1 MSEAGAAGAAA
12 GSTGDVRLPDPEPGL
27 GRIAHPIIFIRHG
40 ETDWNRELRL
50 QGQQDIPLNALGR
63 RQAARNG
70 RAIAGILDG
79 GQWAR
84 VSSPL
89 LRTVETTRIVLDAAG
104 RTGHPFRT
112 DAEIRELSYGAW
124 EGLTLP
130 ELEAHDPL
138 GMAAREREKWTYVP
152 PGGESYA
159 MLAARVAG
167 WLATLGAPSLVI
179 AHGGILRVLL
189 HLLAGQPAHDAP
201 HLAAPQDRVILF
213 TRRAVLT
220 I

>member
-1 MSEAGAAGAAA
+1 MSEAGAATAA
-12 GSTGDVRLPDPEPGL
+12 GNPSNGVRLPEPQPEL
-27 GRIAHPIIFIRHG
+27 AQIAYPIIFVRHG

-70 RAIAGILDG
+70 RAVAGILADG
-79 GQWAR
+79 GWAR
-84 VSSPL
+84 ISSPL
-89 LRTVETTRIVLDAAG
+89 LRTVETMRIILDAAG
-104 RTGHPFRT
+104 HPGREFKT

-130 ELEAHDPL
+130 ELQARNPA
-138 GMAAREREKWTYVP
+138 GMAARERDKWTYVP

-159 MLAARVAG
+159 MLAQRVAG
-167 WLATLGAPSLVI
+167 WLETLQCPSLVV

-189 HLLAGQPAHDAP
+189 YLLAGQPAHDAP